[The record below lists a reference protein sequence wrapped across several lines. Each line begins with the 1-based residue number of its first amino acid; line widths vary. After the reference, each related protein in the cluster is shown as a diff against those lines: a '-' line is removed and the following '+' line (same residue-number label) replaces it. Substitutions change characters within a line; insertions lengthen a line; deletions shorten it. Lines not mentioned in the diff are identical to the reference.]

1 MFSEVPLA
9 EFIFRA
15 CLMLFK
21 FSICKLIVY
30 YTCPSSLGIF
40 QFMFAS
46 SLLYVTAHG
55 SQEGISFGGL
65 LTICN
70 WNSLEAG
77 VKLTHGFDPSN
88 LPFHSFFLL

>member
-1 MFSEVPLA
+1 
-9 EFIFRA
+9 
-15 CLMLFK
+15 MLFK

-77 VKLTHGFDPSN
+77 VKLTHGFDRSMKAVVKRMFIG
-88 LPFHSFFLL
+88 LYALKKKRKDSSL